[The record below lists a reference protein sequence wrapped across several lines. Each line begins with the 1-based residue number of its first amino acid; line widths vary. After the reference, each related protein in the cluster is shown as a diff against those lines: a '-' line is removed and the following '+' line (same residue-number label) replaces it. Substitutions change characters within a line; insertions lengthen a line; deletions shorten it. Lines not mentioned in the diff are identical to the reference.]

1 MSKHHASATAQPNP
15 ASSTCRELII
25 YTPPPPPPLDNV
37 LDSVLHTISQ
47 YVYAP
52 APALHAATLWVA
64 MTWIATDCVV
74 LPLAV
79 IQSPIPGS
87 GKSTLLSVMSRLSFN
102 AVNSSSLTPAV
113 VYSIDEPISLFID
126 EADTFFATEKTLT
139 GIINCGHTRAN
150 ADVLRVGKSEDGG
163 SKVNKSNVFYPK
175 ALAQLGNSLA
185 PSTLSRAIIIQM
197 AVKPDEVR
205 LKPLLYAPHR
215 FKAVQADLAASLDL
229 LRQDFFSCQY
239 KATQTLTKA
248 GLSNRDADNY
258 TPLYAI
264 ASAASP
270 KWAARCIEAAKSL
283 IEPARNLSD
292 GQELLLTINQI
303 MPNLTQSTDP
313 NTRVVTVNRV
323 ISSTDLLSNL
333 LGQIDFGWHD
343 YNQGREL
350 STKMMAN
357 LLQPFG
363 LKPAKHRTSSTAT
376 VRGYLLTD
384 LEKTIKQYVPPSAI
398 AAAGEKTTPQPTPT
412 PAPTSTPQKHR
423 TTQQRG
429 ATKTEET
436 IYNYKNPAGSIP
448 KAEVLTKVDTKPND
462 PVFDAATAY
471 EHQEQEYKNNKKKKE
486 AALRERK
493 NQPPPSPLDD
503 FEDIPF

>member
-1 MSKHHASATAQPNP
+1 MPKNHAPAAAQPNP
-15 ASSTCRELII
+15 APSTCRELII
-25 YTPPPPPPLDNV
+25 YTPPPPPPLDSV

-52 APALHAATLWVA
+52 APALYAATLWVA
-64 MTWIATDCVV
+64 MTWVATDCVV

-79 IQSPIPGS
+79 IQSPIPAS
-87 GKSTLLSVMSRLSFN
+87 GKSTLLDIMSRLSFN

-113 VYSIDEPISLFID
+113 IYSIDEPISLFID
-126 EADTFFATEKTLT
+126 EADTFFDNEKTLT

-150 ADVLRVGKSEDGG
+150 AHVLRVGKSEDGI
-163 SKVNKSNVFYPK
+163 SKVNESNVFYPK

-205 LKPLLYAPHR
+205 LKPLLYAPR
-215 FKAVQADLAASLDL
+215 KFKAVQDNLAASLDL

-239 KATQTLTKA
+239 KATQILTRA

-270 KWAARCIEAAKSL
+270 EWADRCIEAAKSL

-292 GQELLLTINQI
+292 GQELLITINQI
-303 MPNLTQSTDP
+303 MPALTQSIDP
-313 NTRVVTVNRV
+313 NTRVVTTNRV
-323 ISSTDLLSNL
+323 ISSADLLSNL
-333 LGQIDFGWHD
+333 IGQIDFGWHD
-343 YNQGREL
+343 HNNGREL

-384 LEKTIKQYVPPSAI
+384 IEKAIKQYVPPSAI
-398 AAAGEKTTPQPTPT
+398 ITVGEKTTPQST
-412 PAPTSTPQKHR
+412 PAPTPISTPQRRRTPQKHE
-423 TTQQRG
+423 
-429 ATKTEET
+429 ATKNENT
-436 IYNYKNPAGSIP
+436 IYKCKNADGAIP
-448 KAEVLTKVDTKPND
+448 KAEVLTKIDKKPND
-462 PVFDAATAY
+462 PILDAAVTH
-471 EHQEQEYKNNKKKKE
+471 ELLEMECKRNK
-486 AALRERK
+486 K
-493 NQPPPSPLDD
+493 NQPPPPPTSTSTSTVDD
-503 FEDIPF
+503 FTDIPF